1 MLLLTFSSLG
11 NSVHLTPVIHTF
23 VTSSM
28 NPCNWSGIWNLWMD
42 TEGDCWL
49 FPWWNVLLA
58 EYVWI
63 QVPQKASTFSQYLF
77 TALATIFK
85 ASKEISETAAYLWCA
100 LDHRFKK
107 KKRENY
113 SQCESDIWFCF
124 ALSAPLAKVILLWN
138 ALLEPDHVPEILQFS
153 LCDWAGRIFFFF
165 TICDTIQQLFLFM
178 NPFLLSSP
186 FLKIKNISWML
197 ITQGMCKESH
207 LGN

>member
-107 KKRENY
+107 KKTWELFTMW
-113 SQCESDIWFCF
+113 IWYLILLCTVCTSCQGNPAVECF
-124 ALSAPLAKVILLWN
+124 AGTWSCSWN
-138 ALLEPDHVPEILQFS
+138 IAVFPVWLGWED
-153 LCDWAGRIFFFF
+153 FFFF
-165 TICDTIQQLFLFM
+165 YHMWHNSTAVFIHESFPPFFPLPQNKKHFM
-178 NPFLLSSP
+178 NVDY
-186 FLKIKNISWML
+186 
-197 ITQGMCKESH
+197 TGH
-207 LGN
+207 V

>member
-11 NSVHLTPVIHTF
+11 NCTFLVDGHLTPVIHTF

-42 TEGDCWL
+42 PEGACWL
-49 FPWWNVLLA
+49 FPWCKVLLA
-58 EYVWI
+58 QYIWI
-63 QVPQKASTFSQYLF
+63 HVPQKASTFSEYLF

-107 KKRENY
+107 KKKKCENY

-153 LCDWAGRIFFFF
+153 LCDWAGRIFFFLPYVTQF
-165 TICDTIQQLFLFM
+165 NSCFYSWI
-178 NPFLLSSP
+178 LSS
-186 FLKIKNISWML
+186 FLPPSSK
-197 ITQGMCKESH
+197 
-207 LGN
+207 